1 MKWRSPIVFPLF
13 VIMISCVA
21 PVYHKAEVVPSK
33 SLTVSAGPVGYG
45 YIFHFFETTREV
57 AAGGYIDIS
66 GQIAK
71 TDRFAWTGHLGGV
84 VTQGGMGA
92 VDWRRD
98 MEIDIIPFMEPADLE
113 IFPLAGI
120 GFQYELLEEPSFSA
134 RVELDIPMT
143 PVMTLLV
150 GIDSKTKD
158 REVLT
163 TGFQLVAG
171 TPSSVFLTWHP
182 TQRLHLTLGAN
193 PMFLTF
199 GKDVWSLHAGI
210 GYTIIEK

>member
-1 MKWRSPIVFPLF
+1 MKWRNPIVFPLF

-21 PVYHKAEVVPSK
+21 PVYHKAEVVASK

-45 YIFHFFETTREV
+45 YIFHFFETIREV

-98 MEIDIIPFMEPADLE
+98 MEIE

-171 TPSSVFLTWHP
+171 APSSVFLTWHP
-182 TQRLHLTLGAN
+182 TQRLHFTLGAN

-199 GKDVWSLHAGI
+199 GKDVWGLHAGI